1 MTVQE
6 PAGAAAQPEAL
17 EECRAALAA
26 AQHEAATQRENYL
39 RAAAAIENAR
49 KQAERD
55 AAARATQRLRA
66 TFLRLLEVA
75 DNLERT
81 LDYAA
86 DDHPLAQGVRATLQQ
101 LRDVLRRE
109 GVVPIEVQAGTAF
122 DPLYHEAVESY
133 LAEVPETM
141 VAEVRQTGYTF
152 DGQVLRP
159 ARVVVAQ
166 PGHAAP
172 QGRSGQ
178 SHQA

>member
-1 MTVQE
+1 MTAHE
-6 PAGAAAQPEAL
+6 PAGAAAQPESL

-26 AQHEAATQRENYL
+26 AQQEAATQRENYL

-86 DDHPLAQGVRATLQQ
+86 NDHPLAQGVRATLQH

-109 GVVPIEVQAGTAF
+109 GVVPLEVQPGTAF
-122 DPLYHEAVESY
+122 DPLYHEAVEMHMTD
-133 LAEVPETM
+133 VPEAT

-166 PGHAAP
+166 PERADAGA
-172 QGRSGQ
+172 RSG
-178 SHQA
+178 